1 MATLSLRLDA
11 LGIAVGRHALH
22 ARTLLVSMAKHAL
35 TRAHAHARTQ
45 AHTHTHAHTHTRT
58 HANTHAHTHSH
69 THTNTHAHS
78 HRHTDTHSWIQGLPI
93 ARTAPRAP

>member
-35 TRAHAHARTQ
+35 TRAHAHALYRPGVDESMV
-45 AHTHTHAHTHTRT
+45 H
-58 HANTHAHTHSH
+58 
-69 THTNTHAHS
+69 
-78 HRHTDTHSWIQGLPI
+78 QGC
-93 ARTAPRAP
+93 R